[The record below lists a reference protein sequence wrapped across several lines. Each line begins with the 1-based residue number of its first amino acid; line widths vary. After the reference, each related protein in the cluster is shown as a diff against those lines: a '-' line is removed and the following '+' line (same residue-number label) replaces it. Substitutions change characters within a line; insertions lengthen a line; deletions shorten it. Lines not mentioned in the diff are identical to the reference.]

1 MAFSGVGARLL
12 AGAHPVGDVPPVIGG
27 NVMWLDAD
35 GFHRVDVAKHLFD
48 LGPSLD
54 LQQNVAAR
62 LRAAFVASSRAAVTT
77 SKVASTVHDPA
88 R

>member
-1 MAFSGVGARLL
+1 MAFPGIGARLL

-27 NVMWLDAD
+27 DVMRLDAD

-48 LGPSLD
+48 PGPALD

-62 LRAAFVASSRAAVTT
+62 LHEGQSLVGFARFDRA
-77 SKVASTVHDPA
+77 HDVDA
-88 R
+88 